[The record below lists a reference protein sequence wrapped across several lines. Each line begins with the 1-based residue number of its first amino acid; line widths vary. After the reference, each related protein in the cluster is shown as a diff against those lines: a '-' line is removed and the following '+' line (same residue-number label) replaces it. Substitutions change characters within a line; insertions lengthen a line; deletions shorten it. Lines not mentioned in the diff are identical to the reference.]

1 MSALDRI
8 MSSIRQVILMEA
20 KLQTL
25 ADGVENVADLIMDHE
40 NTSGMANTVPWAAIL
55 RSQSNAISTPEPMQ

>member
-8 MSSIRQVILMEA
+8 MTSIRQVILMET

-25 ADGVENVADLIMDHE
+25 ADGVEEVADLLMNHE
-40 NTSGMANTVPWAAIL
+40 KRLIRIETLVEVA
-55 RSQSNAISTPEPMQ
+55 QSRLPPVDR

>member
-8 MSSIRQVILMEA
+8 MSSIRQVILMET

-25 ADGVENVADLIMDHE
+25 ADGVEKVADVLMDHE
-40 NTSGMANTVPWAAIL
+40 KRLIRIETLVEVA
-55 RSQSNAISTPEPMQ
+55 QSNRLPAVDG

>member
-25 ADGVENVADLIMDHE
+25 ADGVENVADLILDHE
-40 NTSGMANTVPWAAIL
+40 KRLIRIETLVEVA
-55 RSQSNAISTPEPMQ
+55 QSNRLPPVDG

>member
-1 MSALDRI
+1 

-25 ADGVENVADLIMDHE
+25 AHGVETVADLVMDHE
-40 NTSGMANTVPWAAIL
+40 KRLIRIETLVEVAQLNRLPPVDG
-55 RSQSNAISTPEPMQ
+55 

>member
-8 MSSIRQVILMEA
+8 MTSIRQVILMET

-25 ADGVENVADLIMDHE
+25 ADGVEKVADLLMDHE
-40 NTSGMANTVPWAAIL
+40 KRLIRIETLVEVA
-55 RSQSNAISTPEPMQ
+55 QSRLPPVDR

>member
-25 ADGVENVADLIMDHE
+25 ADGVETVADLVMDHE
-40 NTSGMANTVPWAAIL
+40 KRLIRIETLVEVA
-55 RSQSNAISTPEPMQ
+55 QSNRLPPVDG

>member
-1 MSALDRI
+1 

-25 ADGVENVADLIMDHE
+25 ADGVETMADLVMDHE
-40 NTSGMANTVPWAAIL
+40 KRLIRIETLVEVA
-55 RSQSNAISTPEPMQ
+55 QSNRRPPVDG

>member
-25 ADGVENVADLIMDHE
+25 ADGVEKVADLIMDHE
-40 NTSGMANTVPWAAIL
+40 KRLIRIETLVEVA
-55 RSQSNAISTPEPMQ
+55 QSNRLPPVDG

>member
-25 ADGVENVADLIMDHE
+25 ADGVEKVADLVLDHE
-40 NTSGMANTVPWAAIL
+40 RRLIRIETLVEVA
-55 RSQSNAISTPEPMQ
+55 QSNRLPPVDG

>member
-20 KLQTL
+20 KLETL
-25 ADGVENVADLIMDHE
+25 ADGVETVADLVLDHE
-40 NTSGMANTVPWAAIL
+40 KRLIRIETLVEVA
-55 RSQSNAISTPEPMQ
+55 QSNRLPPVDG

>member
-25 ADGVENVADLIMDHE
+25 ADGVETMADLVMDHE
-40 NTSGMANTVPWAAIL
+40 KRLIRIETLVEVA
-55 RSQSNAISTPEPMQ
+55 QSNRRPPVDG